1 MHSVHKSR
9 AKLGIVTDIVV
20 SLTQGLRERKKQE
33 TLRRITDAGIC
44 LFIERGIDAT
54 TVDEIA
60 AMAGI
65 SRRTFFLY
73 LKSKDDILLSLQS
86 RMGDLI
92 AERIRH
98 ADDTASPIDAV
109 RTAVI
114 DVCAQVPADDLAA
127 IDRLMRT
134 SAAVQARKQ
143 MTYVEQERRLVDGLR
158 SRWPSPER
166 EMALRLVAMLAMG
179 AIRLATEALDQ
190 EGEQRSLV
198 DLLHSTFDALIAE
211 VTAPSDTRA
220 LQQP

>member
-1 MHSVHKSR
+1 MN
-9 AKLGIVTDIVV
+9 DIPAA
-20 SLTQGLRERKKQE
+20 STPGLRERKKQE
-33 TLRRITDAGIC
+33 TLRRIIDAGIC
-44 LFIERGIDAT
+44 LFIEQGIDST
-54 TVDEIA
+54 TVDQIA
-60 AMAGI
+60 AKAGI

-86 RMGDLI
+86 QMGDLI
-92 AERIRH
+92 TERIRL

-109 RTAVI
+109 RAAVI

-143 MTYVEQERRLVDGLR
+143 VTYVEQERRLVDGLR

-179 AIRLATEALDQ
+179 AIRLATEALGR
-190 EGEQRSLV
+190 EGERRSLV
-198 DLLHSTFDALIAE
+198 ELLKVNFDVLKTE
-211 VTAPSDTRA
+211 
-220 LQQP
+220 LQS

>member
-1 MHSVHKSR
+1 M
-9 AKLGIVTDIVV
+9 AEIVADSTP
-20 SLTQGLRERKKQE
+20 GLRERKKQE

-44 LFIERGIDAT
+44 LFIEQGIDAT

-60 AMAGI
+60 AKAGI

-109 RTAVI
+109 RAAVI

-127 IDRLMRT
+127 IDQLMRT

-143 MTYVEQERRLVDGLR
+143 VTYVEQERRLVDGLR
-158 SRWPSPER
+158 ARWPSPER
-166 EMALRLVAMLAMG
+166 EMAHRLVAMLAMG
-179 AIRLATEALDQ
+179 AIRLSTEALGR
-190 EGEQRSLV
+190 EGERRSLV
-198 DLLHSTFDALIAE
+198 ELLHANFDVLKAE
-211 VTAPSDTRA
+211 VTAPT
-220 LQQP
+220 